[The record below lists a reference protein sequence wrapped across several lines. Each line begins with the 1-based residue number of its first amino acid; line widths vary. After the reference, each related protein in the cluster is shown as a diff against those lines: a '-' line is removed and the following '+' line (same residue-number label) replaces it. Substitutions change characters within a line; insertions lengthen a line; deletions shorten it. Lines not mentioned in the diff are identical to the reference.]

1 MRKKLRYSLVF
12 AGLMVLSNCSKTDE
26 VAGGSGSTAG
36 QFDEDLSCV
45 QNPPVPTSATLA
57 LTNGSTLS
65 GKQSSSVLLGT
76 GNTYTISGV
85 VNFACGTE
93 LKIQSGVTIKAST
106 ATTSGLVIQR
116 GARINAVGTAASPI
130 IMTSDK
136 AVGSRAPGDWGGLT
150 LQGRSTWNQAG
161 NEVTT
166 EFDTGKAGLAS
177 GAVTND
183 NSGTIQYVRIEFAG
197 KKLTTT
203 KEWNN
208 LSLYA
213 VGSGTTIDHLNVSRG
228 SDDGIEFFGGT
239 VNVKYLI
246 SFANGDDMIDWT
258 NGWTGT
264 IQYGIA
270 YLGNTAANRDADSNI
285 MEADNDA
292 TTNGLSPRSAPIIA
306 NTVFATD
313 AAQNGS
319 GTATAYKNIFRFRVG
334 THAKVYNSVIDNTR
348 DMRIAFESA
357 DTIAGVT
364 NGDVRAFGILTARN
378 VANDG
383 TTALTFTDGGSFWTS
398 NTAADESTFLGT
410 GSANQASACIK
421 GSDGSGSLT
430 SAIAVANKINT
441 DNAATPFE
449 KQAGCTGGT
458 GQTLPTNNSQ
468 SVATGFTAD
477 TTVGFT
483 AGTFA
488 GLWTN
493 ISTDGL

>member
-1 MRKKLRYSLVF
+1 MKTKLGISLAF
-12 AGLMVLSNCSKTDE
+12 AGLMVLSNCSKTEDTA
-26 VAGGSGSTAG
+26 AGGTTAG
-36 QFDEDLSCV
+36 QFDEDSSCV
-45 QNPPVPTSATLA
+45 ANPPTPTSATSALA
-57 LTNGSTLS
+57 NGSTLS

-106 ATTSGLVIQR
+106 STTSGLVIQR

-130 IMTSDK
+130 VMTSDK
-136 AVGSRAPGDWGGLT
+136 TAGSRAPGDWGGLT
-150 LQGRSTWNQAG
+150 IQGRSVWNQAG

-177 GAVTND
+177 GAVTTD

-203 KEWNN
+203 KEWNG

-239 VNVKYLI
+239 VNIKYII
-246 SFANGDDMIDWT
+246 SFANGDDMFDWT

-270 YLGNTAANRDADSNI
+270 YLGNVSTQRDADSNI

-292 TTNGLSPRSAPIIA
+292 TTNGLTPRSAPIIA

-313 AAQNGS
+313 AAQNAGA
-319 GTATAYKNIFRFRVG
+319 TATAYKNIFRFRVG
-334 THAKVYNSVIDNTR
+334 TYGKIYNSVLDNTR
-348 DMRIAFESA
+348 DMKIAFEST
-357 DTIAGVT
+357 DTITGVT
-364 NGDVRAFGILTARN
+364 NGDVRAFGLLAARN

-383 TTALTFTDGGSFWTS
+383 TTALTTANDGTFWSAATS
-398 NTAADESTFLGT
+398 ADESLFMGT
-410 GSANQASACIK
+410 GSATQAGACIK
-421 GSDGSGSLT
+421 GSDGTGALT
-430 SAIAVANKINT
+430 SALAVANKINT

-458 GQTLPTNNSQ
+458 GQTLPTTNAQ
-468 SVATGFTAD
+468 SAATGFTAD
-477 TTVGFT
+477 TTVGFA
-483 AGTFA
+483 AGTFSGA
-488 GLWTN
+488 WTN